1 VSRGRAQPA
10 EALSVAEG
18 AHGARLKILPGVEAL
33 DGGGCFYSGVRRLR
47 PPNSLTRGRLSWY
60 CLSSPIGKKR

>member
-18 AHGARLKILPGVEAL
+18 AHGARLKILPGAEAL
-33 DGGGCFYSGVRRLR
+33 GGGGFYSGAAT
-47 PPNSLTRGRLSWY
+47 PAA
-60 CLSSPIGKKR
+60 